1 MGYYRREQLLPKQAV
16 KSGLKDILFGGVA
29 KPVFTTDNA
38 HNHLISLS
46 EVLCMYLLVWSPLP
60 WQGLD
65 LSPPPGLRPA
75 EARRYARERVAIES
89 FVGGLGAA
97 FVLTT
102 VGIRVLDFMP
112 QDDFAHEAAK

>member
-60 WQGLD
+60 WQGLVWAVSRAPRTTSEAWKRPM
-65 LSPPPGLRPA
+65 SPRTAPA
-75 EARRYARERVAIES
+75 
-89 FVGGLGAA
+89 LMTGA
-97 FVLTT
+97 
-102 VGIRVLDFMP
+102 
-112 QDDFAHEAAK
+112 